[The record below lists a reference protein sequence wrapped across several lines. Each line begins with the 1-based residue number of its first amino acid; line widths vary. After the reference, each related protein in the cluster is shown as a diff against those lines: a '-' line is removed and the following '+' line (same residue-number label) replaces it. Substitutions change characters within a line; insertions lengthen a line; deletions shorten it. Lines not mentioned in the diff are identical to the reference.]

1 MDSPTDTLAPP
12 SSEFQLDSSQDGD
25 GLGIDGTK
33 SDGDDYSYDPE
44 AEWEESKA
52 QMNALFSMV
61 IFPFVGKWI
70 GRKCAFWGKSDRTK
84 WCTVLNCFLFIW

>member
-1 MDSPTDTLAPP
+1 MDYPADTLASPYLEPP
-12 SSEFQLDSSQDGD
+12 LDSSQGGD

-33 SDGDDYSYDPE
+33 NDGDDYSYDPE

-61 IFPFVGKWI
+61 VFPFVGRWI
-70 GRKCAFWGKSDRTK
+70 GRKCAFWGRSNRTM
-84 WCTVLNCFLFIW
+84 